1 MNERVMQFRI
11 GMFVLAAGL
20 VLLMMIIWFG
30 ESPTILRDQVFI
42 KVHYLEA
49 PGVGDGIP
57 VRRSG
62 IKIGEVNNVEFDDR
76 PGQPEGVIVTLA
88 LDRKA
93 KFKVG
98 TLPRITRALIGDV
111 SIEMIPSGTSTEP
124 QPVGNSASKAPL
136 IEGDVTPDPS
146 KALAAATAAF
156 EKVGGTLL
164 SIEDAAKGIA
174 SITKKAEG
182 IDGFLT
188 TWTDTGKSLGSA
200 GGRIDS
206 LIKANEA
213 DFNPAIANLRA
224 VTEKLNK
231 TLDAKTTDDL
241 KTAIDRLSAAGAKLD
256 AGLTSLNPL
265 LTDLGAPINAT
276 PSTNFGQTM
285 WRANRITSDLNL
297 LTRTLSDGKGGLN
310 PGGSIQ
316 QLFISSTLYDNW
328 NKVSLTATDMLNS
341 FRPVVV
347 SLKGF
352 ADRVSRDP
360 SALTRGALQQR

>member
-11 GMFVLAAGL
+11 GMFVLAAGMA
-20 VLLMMIIWFG
+20 LLMMIIWFG

-62 IKIGEVNNVEFDDR
+62 IKVGEVTSVEFDDR

-93 KFKVG
+93 KLKVG
-98 TLPRITRALIGDV
+98 TVPRITRALIGDV
-111 SIEMIPSGTSTEP
+111 AIEMIPGGSSSDA
-124 QPVGNSASKAPL
+124 QPVGNTAATAPL
-136 IEGDVTPDPS
+136 IEGDVTPDPT

-156 EKVGGTLL
+156 ERVGGTLT

-174 SITKKAEG
+174 TVTKKAEG

-188 TWTDTGKSLGSA
+188 TWTETGKSLGTA
-200 GGRIDS
+200 GGRIDA

-213 DFNPAIANLRA
+213 DFNPAVANLRA
-224 VTEKLNK
+224 VSEKLNK
-231 TLDAKTTDDL
+231 TLDEKTTAEL
-241 KTAIDRLSAAGAKLD
+241 KTAIDRISSAGAKID

-265 LTDLGAPINAT
+265 LADLGADVRVT
-276 PSTNFGQTM
+276 PTTNFGQTM
-285 WRANRITSDLNL
+285 WRANRVASDLNL

-310 PGGSIQ
+310 TNGTIQ
-316 QLFISSTLYDNW
+316 RLLVSSALYDNW
-328 NKVSLTATDMLNS
+328 NSVSVTANELLHS
-341 FRPVVV
+341 FRPVVA
-347 SLKGF
+347 SIKTF

-360 SALTRGALQQR
+360 SAITRGALQR

>member
-62 IKIGEVNNVEFDDR
+62 IKIGEVTNVEFDER
-76 PGQPEGVIVTLA
+76 PGQLDGVIVTLA

-93 KFKVG
+93 KLKLG
-98 TLPRITRALIGDV
+98 TIPRITRALIGDV
-111 SIEMIPSGTSTEP
+111 AIEMTPGNSPDP

-136 IEGDVTPDPS
+136 IEGDVTADPS

-156 EKVGGTLL
+156 ERVGGTLTA
-164 SIEDAAKGIA
+164 IEDAAKGIA
-174 SITKKAEG
+174 TVTKKANG
-182 IDGFLT
+182 VDQFIA
-188 TWTDTGKSLGSA
+188 TWTETGKNLGAA
-200 GGRIDS
+200 GGRIDG
-206 LIKANEA
+206 LLKENEA
-213 DFNPAIANLRA
+213 DFRPAMANLRA
-224 VTEKLNK
+224 VSEKLNK
-231 TLDAKTTDDL
+231 TLDEKTTAEL
-241 KTAIDRLSAAGAKLD
+241 KVAIDRISSAGAKLD

-265 LTDLGAPINAT
+265 LADLGAPINVT
-276 PSTNFGQTM
+276 PSTNFGQSV

-310 PGGSIQ
+310 PNGSVQ
-316 QLFISSTLYDNW
+316 RLFLSSALYDNW
-328 NKVSLTATDMLNS
+328 NKVSMTANELLTS
-341 FRPVVV
+341 FRPVVG
-347 SLKGF
+347 SLKTF
-352 ADRVSRDP
+352 VDRVSRDP
-360 SALTRGALQQR
+360 SALTRGALQR

>member
-20 VLLMMIIWFG
+20 ALLMMIIWFG
-30 ESPTILRDQVFI
+30 ESPTILRDQIFL
-42 KVHYLEA
+42 KVHYLDA

-62 IKIGEVNNVEFDDR
+62 IKIGEVSNVEFDDR

-93 KFKVG
+93 KLKVG
-98 TLPRITRALIGDV
+98 TIPRITRALIGDV
-111 SIEMIPSGTSTEP
+111 AIEMIPGGDSTQP
-124 QPVGNSASKAPL
+124 QPVGDSASKAPL

-156 EKVGGTLL
+156 ERVGGTLT
-164 SIEDAAKGIA
+164 SIENAAKGIA
-174 SITKKAEG
+174 TITKKAEG
-182 IDGFLT
+182 IEGFIT
-188 TWTDTGKSLGSA
+188 TWTETGKSLGSA
-200 GGRIDS
+200 GGRIDA
-206 LIKANEA
+206 LIKANET
-213 DFNPAIANLRA
+213 DFSPAVANLRA

-231 TLDAKTTDDL
+231 TLDEKTTAEL
-241 KTAIDRLSAAGAKLD
+241 KLAIDRISSAGAKLD

-265 LTDLGAPINAT
+265 LADLGAAVTVT

-285 WRANRITSDLNL
+285 WRANRVVSDLNL

-310 PGGSIQ
+310 PNGSIQ
-316 QLFISSTLYDNW
+316 RLFLTTTLHDNW
-328 NKVSLTATDMLNS
+328 NKVSLTAHDVLAS
-341 FRPVVV
+341 IRPVIA
-347 SLKGF
+347 SIKSF

-360 SALTRGALQQR
+360 SSLTRGALRQ